1 MCWSRSGGDRFYHR
15 IGPVRISF
23 RRNRRESLVRSK
35 ETFYQKYADFV
46 LLPLLALDNEIFRV
60 GNSR

>member
-1 MCWSRSGGDRFYHR
+1 
-15 IGPVRISF
+15 VRISF

-46 LLPLLALDNEIFRV
+46 LLPLLALDNEIFPV